1 MSVLTRRDPYGDC
14 SGRRAELRVAGRVS
28 CWKSFSWSVSKVYRF
43 EGTWS
48 QWLNRSTRC
57 KYEGA
62 NMPSTL
68 SWLDTSANEQRRVRE
83 LIALYTQSESRDELG
98 IGQIRDA
105 FADGLF
111 PGTST
116 IHTRA
121 RYFLFIPW
129 LITQGAKARSGAKL
143 KAWTDVQERKLI
155 GALKDEGIGA
165 GQGLIGR
172 VAGPSVRTLP
182 SAIYWAAL
190 GRYGILTRDIQPG
203 MLGALAPAAGADD
216 ELGVRT
222 TQDWHPTLPAA
233 PAGFPASVQGG
244 MKLLREEAVW
254 LRERILECAPG
265 TMLAHLLV
273 DDTPLDDD
281 DTPPWVDPSCLSAH
295 GPPASLL
302 QHGRLFSLV
311 MQGSALLYNLL
322 IAERYEAA
330 GMTTHQQPVQRYRER
345 LSGWAENIHAD
356 GELLREWDRQEMWD
370 LVSDVNP
377 RVGLHTRDFVNGWIE
392 IVLAG
397 QGATAADDK
406 HVRSLVDLR
415 ERRQKG
421 AQSRMVND
429 RLLRTW
435 SGASG
440 TSMLVYRWPQ
450 VRRIVTD
457 IREGLADAG
466 A

>member
-1 MSVLTRRDPYGDC
+1 
-14 SGRRAELRVAGRVS
+14 
-28 CWKSFSWSVSKVYRF
+28 
-43 EGTWS
+43 
-48 QWLNRSTRC
+48 
-57 KYEGA
+57 
-62 NMPSTL
+62 MPSTL
-68 SWLDTSANEQRRVRE
+68 SWLDTSAEEQRRVRE

-129 LITQGAKARSGAKL
+129 LFTQGAKTRGGTKL
-143 KAWTDVQERKLI
+143 NAWTDVQERKLI
-155 GALKDEGIGA
+155 SALKDEGIGA

-172 VAGPSVRTLP
+172 VAGASVKTLP

-190 GRYGILTRDIQPG
+190 GRYGILTRDTSPD
-203 MLGALAPAAGADD
+203 MLSALGTTAGADD
-216 ELGVRT
+216 ELAVRN
-222 TQDWHPTLPAA
+222 TQDWHPTLPTA
-233 PAGFPASVQGG
+233 PEGFPAAIEGG
-244 MKLLREEAVW
+244 MTLRPEEAVW
-254 LRERILECAPG
+254 LRERVLEAAPG
-265 TMLAHLLV
+265 TMLAHLLIA
-273 DDTPLDDD
+273 DTPLDDED
-281 DTPPWVDPSCLSAH
+281 KPPWFDQACLSAD

-330 GMTTHQQPVQRYRER
+330 GLTTQTKPVQRYREGLR
-345 LSGWAENIHAD
+345 AWAENVQAD
-356 GELLREWDRQEMWD
+356 GELLRAWDRQEMWN
-370 LVSDVNP
+370 LVCAINP
-377 RVGLHTRDFVNGWIE
+377 RIGLQTRSFVNEWIDA
-392 IVLAG
+392 VLAG
-397 QGATAADDK
+397 RGATAADDGAA
-406 HVRSLVDLR
+406 RSLVDLR

-421 AQSRMVND
+421 AQSRLVND

-457 IREGLADAG
+457 IRVGIADAG

>member
-1 MSVLTRRDPYGDC
+1 
-14 SGRRAELRVAGRVS
+14 
-28 CWKSFSWSVSKVYRF
+28 
-43 EGTWS
+43 
-48 QWLNRSTRC
+48 
-57 KYEGA
+57 
-62 NMPSTL
+62 MPSTL
-68 SWLDTSANEQRRVRE
+68 SWLDTSAEEQRRVRE

-129 LITQGAKARSGAKL
+129 LFTQGAKTRSGTKL
-143 KAWTDVQERKLI
+143 EAWTDIHERRLI
-155 GALKDEGIGA
+155 KALKDEGIGA

-172 VAGPSVRTLP
+172 VAGPGVKTLP

-190 GRYGILTRDIQPG
+190 GRYGILTRDVQPG
-203 MLGALAPAAGADD
+203 MLGALGPTAGADD
-216 ELGVRT
+216 ELANRR

-233 PAGFPASVQGG
+233 PEGFPASVEGG
-244 MKLLREEAVW
+244 MQLFPDEAVW
-254 LRERILECAPG
+254 LLERIYEAAPG

-273 DDTPLDDD
+273 DDTPLDNA
-281 DTPPWVDPSCLSAH
+281 DTPPWFDPACLSAV
-295 GPPASLL
+295 GPPATLL

-330 GMTTHQQPVQRYRER
+330 GFTTHPQPVEDYRER
-345 LSGWAENIHAD
+345 LRTWAESVQVD
-356 GELLREWDRQEMWD
+356 GELLRTWDRPEMWD
-370 LVSDVNP
+370 LVRTTNP
-377 RVGLHTRDFVNGWIE
+377 RIGLQTRDFVTEWIDAV
-392 IVLAG
+392 IAG
-397 QGATAADDK
+397 RGATVADDEGL
-406 HVRSLVDLR
+406 RTLVDLR

-421 AQSRMVND
+421 AQSRLVND

-457 IREGLADAG
+457 IREGIANAG

>member
-1 MSVLTRRDPYGDC
+1 
-14 SGRRAELRVAGRVS
+14 
-28 CWKSFSWSVSKVYRF
+28 
-43 EGTWS
+43 
-48 QWLNRSTRC
+48 
-57 KYEGA
+57 
-62 NMPSTL
+62 MPSTL
-68 SWLDTSANEQRRVRE
+68 SWLDTSADEQRRVRE

-129 LITQGAKARSGAKL
+129 LFTQGAKARSGAKL
-143 KAWTDVQERKLI
+143 EAWTDIHERRLI
-155 GALKDEGIGA
+155 KALKDEGVGA

-172 VAGPSVRTLP
+172 VAGPKVKTLP

-190 GRYGILTRDIQPG
+190 GRYGILARDVQPG
-203 MLGALAPAAGADD
+203 MLGALGPAVGADD
-216 ELGVRT
+216 EIAVRR

-233 PAGFPASVQGG
+233 PEGFPASVEGG
-244 MKLLREEAVW
+244 MELLCEEAVW
-254 LRERILECAPG
+254 LRERILESAPG

-273 DDTPLDDD
+273 DDTPLGDD
-281 DTPPWVDPSCLSAH
+281 DTPPWVNPSCLSAH

-311 MQGSALLYNLL
+311 MHGSALLYNLL

-330 GMTTHQQPVQRYRER
+330 GMTTQPQPVQRYRER
-345 LSGWAENIHAD
+345 LSDWAESIQSD
-356 GELLREWDRQEMWD
+356 GELLRGWDRQEMWD
-370 LVSDVNP
+370 LVRTTNP
-377 RVGLHTRDFVNGWIE
+377 RIGLHTRAFVDEWIDA
-392 IVLAG
+392 VFAG
-397 QGATAADDK
+397 RGATAADDEDI
-406 HVRSLVDLR
+406 RSLVEMR

-421 AQSRMVND
+421 AQSRLVND

-450 VRRIVTD
+450 VRRIATD
-457 IREGLADAG
+457 IREGVANAG

>member
-1 MSVLTRRDPYGDC
+1 
-14 SGRRAELRVAGRVS
+14 
-28 CWKSFSWSVSKVYRF
+28 
-43 EGTWS
+43 
-48 QWLNRSTRC
+48 
-57 KYEGA
+57 
-62 NMPSTL
+62 MPSTL
-68 SWLDTSANEQRRVRE
+68 SWLDTSADEQRRVRE

-129 LITQGAKARSGAKL
+129 LFTQGAKTRSGTKL
-143 KAWTDVQERKLI
+143 TTWTDNQERKLI
-155 GALKDEGIGA
+155 GALKDAGIGA

-172 VAGPSVRTLP
+172 VAGPSVKTLP

-190 GRYGILTRDIQPG
+190 GRFGILTRDVQPG
-203 MLGALAPAAGADD
+203 MLGALGPAVGADD
-216 ELGVRT
+216 ELAARR
-222 TQDWHPTLPAA
+222 TQDWHPTLPTA
-233 PAGFPASVQGG
+233 PEGFPAGVEGG
-244 MKLLREEAVW
+244 MDLLPEEAVW
-254 LRERILECAPG
+254 LRERILESAAG

-273 DDTPLDDD
+273 DDTPLDDG
-281 DTPPWVDPSCLSAH
+281 DTPPWVDPSCLSAD

-302 QHGRLFSLV
+302 QHSRHFSLV

-330 GMTTHQQPVQRYRER
+330 GLTTQSQPVQRYRER
-345 LSGWAENIHAD
+345 LSDWVESIQAD
-356 GELLREWDRQEMWD
+356 GELLRAWDRQEMWD
-370 LVSDVNP
+370 LVRTTNP
-377 RVGLHTRDFVNGWIE
+377 RIGLHTRAFVDGWIDA
-392 IVLAG
+392 VLAG
-397 QGATAADDK
+397 RGATAADDK
-406 HVRSLVDLR
+406 DIRSLVEMR

-421 AQSRMVND
+421 AQSRLVND

-457 IREGLADAG
+457 IREGIADAG

>member
-1 MSVLTRRDPYGDC
+1 
-14 SGRRAELRVAGRVS
+14 
-28 CWKSFSWSVSKVYRF
+28 
-43 EGTWS
+43 
-48 QWLNRSTRC
+48 
-57 KYEGA
+57 
-62 NMPSTL
+62 MPSTL
-68 SWLDTSANEQRRVRE
+68 SWLDTSADEQRRVRE

-129 LITQGAKARSGAKL
+129 LFTQGAKARSGAKL
-143 KAWTDVQERKLI
+143 EAWTDVQERRLI
-155 GALKDEGIGA
+155 KALKDEGVGA

-172 VAGPSVRTLP
+172 VAGPKVKTLP

-190 GRYGILTRDIQPG
+190 GRYGILARDVQPG
-203 MLGALAPAAGADD
+203 MLGALGPAVGADD
-216 ELGVRT
+216 EIAVRRT
-222 TQDWHPTLPAA
+222 RDWHPTLPAA
-233 PAGFPASVQGG
+233 PKGFPASVEGG
-244 MKLLREEAVW
+244 MELLREEAVW
-254 LRERILECAPG
+254 LRERILESAPD
-265 TMLAHLLV
+265 TMLGHLLV
-273 DDTPLDDD
+273 DDTPLGDD
-281 DTPPWVDPSCLSAH
+281 DTPPWVNPSCLSAH

-311 MQGSALLYNLL
+311 MHGSALLYNLL

-330 GMTTHQQPVQRYRER
+330 GMTTQPQPVQRYRER
-345 LSGWAENIHAD
+345 LSDWAESIQSD
-356 GELLREWDRQEMWD
+356 GELLRGWDRKEMWD
-370 LVSDVNP
+370 LVRTTNP
-377 RVGLHTRDFVNGWIE
+377 RIGLQTRAFVDEWIDA
-392 IVLAG
+392 VLAG
-397 QGATAADDK
+397 RGATAADDEDI
-406 HVRSLVDLR
+406 RSLVEMR

-421 AQSRMVND
+421 AQSRLVND

-450 VRRIVTD
+450 VRRIATD
-457 IREGLADAG
+457 IREGIANAG